1 MKAQIL
7 NDTKDFDKTTCSY
20 QKDFGKTTYFRQ
32 KDFGKT
38 YFLCNF
44 APIKH

>member
-1 MKAQIL
+1 MTL
-7 NDTKDFDKTTCSY
+7 MTFYSKDFGKTTY
-20 QKDFGKTTYFRQ
+20 FQQKNFGKTTYFRQ

-44 APIKH
+44 APIRH